1 MNIKKDKILHL
12 AAGFIIALLLTWISP
27 LAALLVVVLVGI
39 MKELFDYY
47 FNGTVDKWDFVATV
61 IGGLPVIILGVIFNV

>member
-12 AAGFIIALLLTWISP
+12 AAGFVIALLLTWISP
-27 LAALLVVVLVGI
+27 LAALLVVVLAGI

-47 FNGTVDKWDFVATV
+47 FNSTVDKWDFVATV
-61 IGGLPVIILGVIFNV
+61 IGGFPVIILGVIFNG

>member
-27 LAALLVVVLVGI
+27 LAALLVVVLAGI

-61 IGGLPVIILGVIFNV
+61 LGGLPVVILGVIFNG

>member
-27 LAALLVVVLVGI
+27 LVALLVVVLAGI

-61 IGGLPVIILGVIFNV
+61 IGGLPVIILGVIF